1 MKNVKLIV
9 LGEGEHAA
17 YSYAHIIK
25 FFVKKKPPSSG
36 GSLNHR
42 LTIGRFR
49 RNALAP
55 YTLERRQSVKA
66 RSALRNEP

>member
-9 LGEGEHAA
+9 LGEGGHAA

-42 LTIGRFR
+42 LTIVRFR
-49 RNALAP
+49 KML
-55 YTLERRQSVKA
+55 
-66 RSALRNEP
+66 